1 MEVSTAIGELNTR
14 EPDSQTNSST
24 PSTNPHLW
32 EIVWVRDV
40 FRLAIILVVV
50 LLAWWLRAIIRPV
63 LLALLLAYLINPM
76 IVWCERKWGWSRL
89 FCVVALCAVAAAA
102 VVGLAAAVLPIAV
115 AQAQELVRDLPKYAD
130 ALGKRSG
137 LTDEAVLKELRD
149 KAAEF
154 ARNPA
159 DNVSYLWDYV
169 VTTIGLMSGVVGT
182 ATSKAIGVVLFPV
195 CLLYFSWKW
204 PSITAWP
211 VVFIPASGRKQVNEI
226 AHKMDKAVGGYFRT
240 RLTIALIMG
249 VLYAIGWGIA
259 GVPYW
264 ILVGMLAGLLG
275 IIPYAATFAW
285 IFAMLLRFLN
295 LEAGITD
302 TADALAVFLWPTLVF
317 VIVQACD
324 DWLLTPWLQGSQ
336 LEMSFIT
343 IILVVI
349 VGGAVAGL
357 LGMLLA
363 VPVAA
368 CLRIL
373 WVEVMKPN
381 LVRFTESH

>member
-1 MEVSTAIGELNTR
+1 LIGL
-14 EPDSQTNSST
+14 SA
-24 PSTNPHLW
+24 
-32 EIVWVRDV
+32 V
-40 FRLAIILVVV
+40 F
-50 LLAWWLRAIIRPV
+50 
-63 LLALLLAYLINPM
+63 
-76 IVWCERKWGWSRL
+76 
-89 FCVVALCAVAAAA
+89 
-102 VVGLAAAVLPIAV
+102 LPIAV
-115 AQAQELVRDLPKYAD
+115 AQTQELVRDLPKYAD
-130 ALGKRSG
+130 ALGKRRG
-137 LTDEAVLKELRD
+137 LTEEAVLNELRE

-159 DNVSYLWDYV
+159 DNLSYLWDCV

-182 ATSKAIGVVLFPV
+182 ATSKAIGVALIPI

-204 PSITAWP
+204 PSIIAWP
-211 VVFIPASGRKQVNEI
+211 GVFIPASRRKQVNDI
-226 AHKMDKAVGGYFRT
+226 AQKMDKAVGGYFRT

-264 ILVGMLAGLLG
+264 LLVGMFAGLLG

-285 IFAMLLRFLN
+285 IIAMLLRFLN
-295 LEAGITD
+295 LEAGLAD
-302 TADALAVFLWPTLVF
+302 TADALAVFFWPSLVF
-317 VIVQACD
+317 LIVQASD

-336 LEMSFIT
+336 LEMSFVT

-363 VPVAA
+363 VPTGA

-373 WVEVMKPN
+373 WIEVVKPE
-381 LVRFTESH
+381 LIRFAESH

>member
-1 MEVSTAIGELNTR
+1 
-14 EPDSQTNSST
+14 
-24 PSTNPHLW
+24 
-32 EIVWVRDV
+32 
-40 FRLAIILVVV
+40 
-50 LLAWWLRAIIRPV
+50 
-63 LLALLLAYLINPM
+63 
-76 IVWCERKWGWSRL
+76 
-89 FCVVALCAVAAAA
+89 
-102 VVGLAAAVLPIAV
+102 
-115 AQAQELVRDLPKYAD
+115 
-130 ALGKRSG
+130 
-137 LTDEAVLKELRD
+137 
-149 KAAEF
+149 
-154 ARNPA
+154 
-159 DNVSYLWDYV
+159 VSYLWDCV
-169 VTTIGLMSGVVGT
+169 VTTFGLMSGVVGT

-204 PSITAWP
+204 PSIIAWP
-211 VVFIPASGRKQVNEI
+211 VVYIPASRRKQVNEI
-226 AHKMDKAVGGYFRT
+226 AQKMDEAVGGYFRT
-240 RLTIALIMG
+240 RLMIALIMG

-264 ILVGMLAGLLG
+264 LLVGMLAGLLG
-275 IIPYAATFAW
+275 IIPYATSFAW
-285 IFAMLLRFLN
+285 ILAMILRFLE
-295 LEAGITD
+295 LDAGITD
-302 TADALAVFLWPTLVF
+302 TSDALAVFLWPTLVF
-317 VIVQACD
+317 GIVQASD

-381 LVRFTESH
+381 LVRFAESH